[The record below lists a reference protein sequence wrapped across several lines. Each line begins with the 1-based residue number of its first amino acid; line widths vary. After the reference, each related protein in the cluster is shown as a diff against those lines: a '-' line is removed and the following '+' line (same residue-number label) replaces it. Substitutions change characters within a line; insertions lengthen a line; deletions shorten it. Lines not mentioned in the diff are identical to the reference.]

1 MSRIVAIFILG
12 FFIASCTSNT
22 ILEKP
27 DDLIP
32 KDQMVELLSD
42 LLLAQGGRNI
52 KNINLERKV
61 NYFPLVFQKYNI
73 DTAQFKR
80 SNYYYTS
87 RIDDYT
93 EILADVKANLESRKL
108 IYDRDRIK
116 SDSLVDQQMLP
127 EGYDDY

>member
-1 MSRIVAIFILG
+1 
-12 FFIASCTSNT
+12 
-22 ILEKP
+22 
-27 DDLIP
+27 
-32 KDQMVELLSD
+32 MVELLSD